1 VSLALRDATLAD
13 AEAIA
18 ALHAASWRS
27 AYRGIMPDAYL
38 DGDCATER
46 SAYWRARLAQPL
58 PGGHVL
64 LAHDGEALLGFI
76 AVWPD
81 PQMAFDAY
89 LDNLHVAPGSRGRG
103 IGREL
108 LGAAARRLADEGRR
122 TLCLWVYDAN
132 RGAFDFYRALGAAV
146 VERGIDQFAG
156 RGIPHTKL
164 AWEDSA
170 RLAAACGH

>member
-38 DGDCATER
+38 DGDCVSER
-46 SAYWRARLAQPL
+46 RGYWIARLADPT

-64 LAHDGEALLGFI
+64 LAQDSEALLGFV

-81 PQMAFDAY
+81 PGFTFDAY
-89 LDNLHVAPGSRGRG
+89 LDNLHVSPVSRGRG
-103 IGREL
+103 IGRQL
-108 LGAAARRLADEGRR
+108 LGAVARRLANEGRR
-122 TLCLWVYDAN
+122 SVCLWVFDAN
-132 RGAFDFYRALGAAV
+132 RRAFDFYRALGAVAV
-146 VERGIDQFAG
+146 ETGIDQFAG
-156 RGIPHTKL
+156 ADIPHTRL